1 MAKFIKTNTHIINTE
16 AVLSA
21 HIYTEGSK
29 AHPQY
34 FIHVEYNTKDHEI
47 VFHGWDEAEAKEMLN
62 SLLEQANKD

>member
-21 HIYTEGSK
+21 HISTGGSK

-34 FIHVEYNTKDHEI
+34 FIDVEYNTKDHET
-47 VFHGWDEAEAKEMLN
+47 VFHGWDEA
-62 SLLEQANKD
+62 